1 LRDVSIIGIGQTKVG
16 EHWDK
21 SLRQLA
27 MEAISATLNDAGLE
41 RADAL
46 YVGNML
52 SGEVSGQEHIAALI
66 ADFAG
71 LRGIEAVK
79 VEAAESSGAAALRLG
94 YMAVASGLVDTVIVC
109 GVEKMTDA
117 VSSATASAALA
128 LAVDSD
134 YETLHGL
141 SLAALNALLM
151 RRYMHEYNVKR
162 ENFASFTVNAHQ
174 NAANNPYAMFPR
186 PVTREAF
193 MKAPMIADPISL
205 MDSAPLADGAAAVV
219 LCPGD
224 RTRGLAADAAVR
236 IAASAVATDS
246 LAIHDRRD
254 PLFLEGAYLSAQRAY
269 QQAEVGS
276 ADIDLFEVHDA
287 FTITAALSLEACGF
301 AQRGQGVR
309 LAQEGE
315 ITLDG
320 RIPVCTMG
328 GLKARGNPVGAT
340 GVYQIVELVEQL
352 RGQAGVN
359 QVQGAR
365 LGMAQ
370 SIGGTGGTVTTHIL
384 EAP

>member
-1 LRDVSIIGIGQTKVG
+1 LRDVSIIGMGQTKVS

-27 MEAISATLNDAGLE
+27 TEAISAALSDAGLE

-46 YVGNML
+46 FVGNML
-52 SGEVSGQEHIAALI
+52 SGEVSGQEHVAALI

-79 VEAAESSGAAALRLG
+79 VEAAEGSGAAALRLG
-94 YMAVASGLVDTVIVC
+94 YMAVAGGLMDTVIVC

-117 VSSATASAALA
+117 VNSAAANAALA

-151 RRYMHEYNVKR
+151 QRYMHEYGVKR
-162 ENFASFTVNAHQ
+162 EDFAPFTINAHQ
-174 NAANNPYAMFPR
+174 NAAGNPYAMFPR
-186 PVTREAF
+186 PVTTEAF
-193 MKAPMIADPISL
+193 MKAPMIAEPVSL

-219 LCPGD
+219 LCPSNKA
-224 RTRGLAADAAVR
+224 RGLTADAVR
-236 IAASAVATDS
+236 IVASAVATDS

-276 ADIDLFEVHDA
+276 VDMDLFEVHDA
-287 FTITAALSLEACGF
+287 FTITAVLSLEACGF

-315 ITLDG
+315 IALEG
-320 RIPVCTMG
+320 RIPLCTMG
-328 GLKARGNPVGAT
+328 GLKARGNPAGAT

-359 QVQGAR
+359 QVKGAR

-370 SIGGTGGTVTTHIL
+370 SIGGTGGTVVTHIL

>member
-1 LRDVSIIGIGQTKVG
+1 MRDVSIVGIGQTKVG

-27 MEAISATLNDAGLE
+27 TEAISAALSEAGLE

-52 SGEVSGQEHIAALI
+52 SGEVSAQEHIAALI

-71 LRGIEAVK
+71 LRGIEALK
-79 VEAAESSGAAALRLG
+79 VEAADSSGAAALRLG
-94 YMAVASGLVDTVIVC
+94 YMAVAGGLMDTVIVC

-117 VSSATASAALA
+117 VSSATAGAALA
-128 LAVDSD
+128 LAADSD

-141 SLAALNALLM
+141 SSAALHALLM
-151 RRYMHEYNVKR
+151 RRYMYEHGVKR
-162 ENFASFTVNAHQ
+162 EDFALFTVNAHR
-174 NAANNPYAMFPR
+174 NAASNPYAMFPR
-186 PVTREAF
+186 PVTTEAF
-193 MKAPMIADPISL
+193 LKAPMIADPVSL
-205 MDSAPLADGAAAVV
+205 MDSAPLADGAAAVI

-224 RTRGLAADAAVR
+224 RAHRCTTGAVR
-236 IAASAVATDS
+236 IVASAVATDS

-254 PLFLEGAYLSAQRAY
+254 PLFLEAAYLSAQRAY
-269 QQAEVGS
+269 QQAGVGS

-315 ITLDG
+315 IALDG
-320 RIPVCTMG
+320 RIPICTMG
-328 GLKARGNPVGAT
+328 GLKARGHPVGAT
-340 GVYQIVELVEQL
+340 GIYQIVELVEQL

-359 QVQGAR
+359 QVKNAR

-370 SIGGTGGTVTTHIL
+370 SIGGTGGTVITHIL